1 MTWAR
6 PTFQWLV
13 WIFGLGVVIQFF
25 LAGMGVLGGE
35 SIEAHQALGSLLILL
50 SLIMLILAFIAKLER
65 PMIIMTAVLF
75 VLMVLQSVFAQP
87 DLDPV
92 FLRTF
97 HVFDALLIAGLVQ
110 HLAVR
115 VGWPM
120 KTAIA
125 PGGG

>member
-6 PTFQWLV
+6 PAYQWLV
-13 WIFGLGVVIQFF
+13 WLFLLGLAVQFF

-35 SIEAHQALGSLLILL
+35 SIDPHAGLGSLLQLV
-50 SLIMLILAFIAKLER
+50 SLIMLILAFVGKVER
-65 PMIIMTAVLF
+65 RLLIMTLVLF

-97 HVFDALLIAGLVQ
+97 HVFDAFLIVGIVF
-110 HLAVR
+110 HLATSVEM
-115 VGWPM
+115 PF
-120 KTAIA
+120 KTHA
-125 PGGG
+125 